1 MKAYNVRV
9 YGRVQR
15 VGFRRFV
22 QELGQ
27 ELGLAGYVKNERDGS
42 VTVFLQGEDEA
53 VAKFIETIKT
63 PPPPASVRNVEAE
76 ETKPKPRLKYF
87 EIRYGR
93 LADELQEG
101 FGAMQT
107 IFLDYWSEFRDYRSE
122 FRDYWNEFREYRS
135 EFREFVKR
143 MNEFSERVTRVL
155 ELLTEESA
163 KSREMLE
170 IVVRDSRETREML
183 VKTMRTLKEIASK
196 LA

>member
-1 MKAYNVRV
+1 MKAFVVRV

-53 VAKFIETIKT
+53 VAKFIESIKT
-63 PPPPASVRNVEAE
+63 PPPPASVRTVEAKE
-76 ETKPKPRLKYF
+76 AKPNPRIKHF
-87 EIRYGR
+87 EIRYGK

-107 IFLDYWSEFRDYRSE
+107 IFLDYWSEFRDYRNEFRDYRNE
-122 FRDYWNEFREYRS
+122 FRDYWNEFRE
-135 EFREFVKR
+135 
-143 MNEFSERVTRVL
+143 
-155 ELLTEESA
+155 
-163 KSREMLE
+163 
-170 IVVRDSRETREML
+170 
-183 VKTMRTLKEIASK
+183 
-196 LA
+196 